1 MSVHPATYDD
11 TIRTQAV
18 YDMTLQFQD
27 SNGNNIDLTGWTISA
42 QIWNLTKTT
51 QYATFSVNNSNAVT
65 GTIVLSLT
73 TTQTSSLPVGTA
85 YYDVLL
91 TNLSGR
97 KEYYLKGTFYIQ
109 QGYST

>member
-27 SNGNNIDLTGWTISA
+27 SQSRTIDLTGWGVSA

-51 QYATFSVNNSNAVT
+51 QYATFSVNNSEAAT

-73 TTQTSSLPVGTA
+73 VAQTSSLPIGTA

-97 KEYYLKGTFYIQ
+97 KEYYLKGTFYVQ

>member
-27 SNGNNIDLTGWTISA
+27 SQSRNIDLTGWTVSA
-42 QIWNLTKTT
+42 QIWNLGKTV
-51 QYATFSVNNSNAVT
+51 QYATFSVDNT
-65 GTIVLSLT
+65 GAATGNIVLSLT
-73 TTQTSSLPVGTA
+73 TAQTSSLPIGTV

-91 TNLSGR
+91 INLSGR

>member
-1 MSVHPATYDD
+1 
-11 TIRTQAV
+11 
-18 YDMTLQFQD
+18 MTLQFQD
-27 SNGNNIDLTGWTISA
+27 SNGRNIDLTGWTVSA
-42 QIWNLTKTT
+42 QIWNIGKTT
-51 QYATFSVNNSNAVT
+51 QYATFTVDNSGAASGVV
-65 GTIVLSLT
+65 VLSLT
-73 TTQTSSLPVGTA
+73 TTQTTSLPIGTA

>member
-27 SNGNNIDLTGWTISA
+27 SNDDNINLTGWTVSA

-51 QYATFSVNNSNAVT
+51 QYATFTVDNTNAAT
-65 GTIVLSLT
+65 GIIVLSLT
-73 TTQTSSLPVGTA
+73 TVQTSALPIGST

-97 KEYYLKGTFYIQ
+97 KEYYLKGTLYVQ

>member
-11 TIRTQAV
+11 TIKTQAV

-27 SNGNNIDLTGWTISA
+27 DQSRNIDLTGWGVSA

-51 QYATFSVNNSNAVT
+51 QYATFSVDNSNAAT

-73 TTQTSSLPVGTA
+73 AVQTTSLPIGTV

>member
-1 MSVHPATYDD
+1 
-11 TIRTQAV
+11 
-18 YDMTLQFQD
+18 MTLQFQD
-27 SNGNNIDLTGWTISA
+27 SDGVNINLTGWTVSA

-51 QYATFSVNNSNAVT
+51 QYDTFLVDNTNAATGV
-65 GTIVLSLT
+65 IVLSLT
-73 TTQTSSLPVGTA
+73 AVQTSALPIGTA

-109 QGYST
+109 QVYST

>member
-18 YDMTLQFQD
+18 YDLPLQFVD
-27 SNGNNIDLTGWTISA
+27 CKGKEIELTGWTVSA
-42 QIWNLTKTT
+42 QIWNIGKTV
-51 QYATFSVNNSNAVT
+51 QYATFSVDNTEAAT
-65 GTIVLSLT
+65 GNIVLSLT
-73 TTQTSSLPVGTA
+73 VAQTNSLPIGTV

-91 TNLSGR
+91 TDLSGR

>member
-42 QIWNLTKTT
+42 QIWNLGKTV
-51 QYATFSVNNSNAVT
+51 QYATFSVNNT
-65 GTIVLSLT
+65 GAATGNIVLSLT
-73 TTQTSSLPVGTA
+73 TTQTSALPIGST

-97 KEYYLKGTFYIQ
+97 KEYYLKGTLYVQ